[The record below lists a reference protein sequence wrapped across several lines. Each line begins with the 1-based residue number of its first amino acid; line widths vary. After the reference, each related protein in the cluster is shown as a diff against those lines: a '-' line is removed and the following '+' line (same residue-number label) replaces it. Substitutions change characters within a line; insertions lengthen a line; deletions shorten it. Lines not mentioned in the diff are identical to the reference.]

1 MNALLICALVT
12 IGILM
17 LGFILFALGR
27 VFENTITIRDLEENI
42 EMLKSEMITI
52 LESRRGE

>member
-12 IGILM
+12 ICILM
-17 LGFILFALGR
+17 LGFILFILGR
-27 VFENTITIRDLEENI
+27 VFENTIIISDLEENI
-42 EMLKSEMITI
+42 EMLKSEIITI

>member
-1 MNALLICALVT
+1 MNALLIFALVT

-17 LGFILFALGR
+17 LGFILFTLGR

-42 EMLKSEMITI
+42 EMLKSEIITI

>member
-17 LGFILFALGR
+17 LGFTLFTLGR
-27 VFENTITIRDLEENI
+27 VFENTITIRDIEENI
-42 EMLKSEMITI
+42 EMLKSEIITI

>member
-17 LGFILFALGR
+17 LGFVLFILGR

-42 EMLKSEMITI
+42 EMLKSEIITI